1 MATCSAPA
9 TDNTT
14 SGDDLYGARTCW
26 QEFVNWAWSAYGFQ
40 NDFWDDGFGY
50 EDPCNRNLPLNR
62 TMNALWVLCYSAD
75 DYNNDAYSNNCLHWA
90 RRYTWNQID
99 SLRSRCG
106 DGTLIGEASG
116 SNVDLFLGFWYEY
129 NAVSRAAMAWT
140 RRGSERRPTTSP
152 ASVSAPVRSSC
163 PGSNHPTIGS
173 RSVRAFGRHR
183 SGKPRPASRR
193 AIGSV
198 WRWLGASGVW
208 AGSVGLRGGITDS
221 TS

>member
-1 MATCSAPA
+1 MATCTAPA

-14 SGDDLYGARTCW
+14 SGDDLYTARTCW
-26 QEFVNWAWSAYGFQ
+26 QEFVNWTWAAYGFQ
-40 NDFWDDGFGY
+40 NSFWDDGFGY

-75 DYNNDAYSNNCLHWA
+75 DYDNDAYANNCLHWA

-129 NAVSRAAMAWT
+129 NAVSRAAILLHEA
-140 RRGSERRPTTSP
+140 RHLGG
-152 ASVSAPVRSSC
+152 RSHDAEF
-163 PGSNHPTIGS
+163 P
-173 RSVRAFGRHR
+173 
-183 SGKPRPASRR
+183 
-193 AIGSV
+193 
-198 WRWLGASGVW
+198 
-208 AGSVGLRGGITDS
+208 AGSVYGEGESGADS
-221 TS
+221 TWEYEGAWMYETLYLWWFFADGRRTTQALRDRARAEGNVNIDNAFATHPGFSI